1 MGPEVTIHMI
11 GTQKLEK
18 ETLPDHL
25 RIGPPKKPIEKK
37 LMIFKSQN
45 SSMLSWRVRPQNPGT
60 RTSIGISR
68 QFKVPRE
75 NLEKGPA
82 ILTNMA
88 QSQMN
93 VIMAQLKLN
102 SIRAQLQ
109 LRQNFFRAQL
119 QLRLI

>member
-11 GTQKLEK
+11 GTQRLEK
-18 ETLPDHL
+18 EMLPDHL
-25 RIGPPKKPIEKK
+25 RIGLPKEPIEKK

-45 SSMLSWRVRPQNPGT
+45 SSMLSWRVRPRNPGT
-60 RTSIGISR
+60 RTSTGISR
-68 QFKVPRE
+68 QFKVLRE

-88 QSQMN
+88 QSKMNMIMAQLRQN
-93 VIMAQLKLN
+93 VIMAQLRQN

-109 LRQNFFRAQL
+109 LR
-119 QLRLI
+119 